1 MTHDRVEA
9 PVTLRGY
16 LLCVFAAFGGILFGY
31 DSGYINGVLGM
42 SFFKQQFGSPS
53 NDKDAYN
60 SLIYKTWEKSLIV
73 SILSAGTFFG
83 ALAAGSVADWIGR
96 RSTVIVGCA
105 IFSVG
110 VIFQVASTTVALLV
124 PGRLIAG
131 FGIGF
136 VSAIIILYMSE
147 VAPKRFRG
155 AIVSGY
161 QFCITIGLLLAS
173 VVDNATK
180 DRMDS
185 GSYRIPMALQW
196 LFACVLGIGL
206 FLLPE
211 SPRWY
216 VKKGRTQDAARAL
229 GTLRGQHFESSYII
243 DELKELTDNHDY
255 EMRNI
260 RTGWVDCFRGGWKP
274 SSNLRRVVL
283 GMALQMMQQGTGVNF
298 IFYYGSTFFR
308 TVGLENAFLISMITT
323 AVNKF
328 GRRML
333 LISGAI
339 GMLVCEFVIAIV
351 GTVDEGSKAAGI
363 CLIVFTCFY
372 IFFFASTWGPA
383 AWVVIG
389 EIFPLPIRAKGVA
402 LSTASNWFW
411 NFIIG
416 FITPYM
422 VDESYGNLKAKV
434 FFVWG
439 ATCTACVVFAYFLVP
454 ETKGLSLEQVDRML
468 EETTPR
474 TSFKWVPHHLREGH
488 TDGSSPETTEKMG
501 HQGPLEQGEQKG
513 V

>member
-1 MTHDRVEA
+1 M
-9 PVTLRGY
+9 
-16 LLCVFAAFGGILFGY
+16 
-31 DSGYINGVLGM
+31 
-42 SFFKQQFGSPS
+42 
-53 NDKDAYN
+53 
-60 SLIYKTWEKSLIV
+60 
-73 SILSAGTFFG
+73 
-83 ALAAGSVADWIGR
+83 ADWIGR

-110 VIFQVASTTVALLV
+110 VMFQVASTTVALLV

-185 GSYRIPMALQW
+185 GSYRISMALQW

-229 GTLRGQHFESSYII
+229 GTLRGQHFESRYII

-283 GMALQMMQQGTGVNF
+283 GMALQMMQQWTGVNF
-298 IFYYGSTFFR
+298 SKSYGS
-308 TVGLENAFLISMITT
+308 
-323 AVNKF
+323 
-328 GRRML
+328 
-333 LISGAI
+333 
-339 GMLVCEFVIAIV
+339 
-351 GTVDEGSKAAGI
+351 
-363 CLIVFTCFY
+363 
-372 IFFFASTWGPA
+372 ST
-383 AWVVIG
+383 
-389 EIFPLPIRAKGVA
+389 LK
-402 LSTASNWFW
+402 ASN
-411 NFIIG
+411 
-416 FITPYM
+416 T
-422 VDESYGNLKAKV
+422 
-434 FFVWG
+434 
-439 ATCTACVVFAYFLVP
+439 
-454 ETKGLSLEQVDRML
+454 
-468 EETTPR
+468 
-474 TSFKWVPHHLREGH
+474 
-488 TDGSSPETTEKMG
+488 
-501 HQGPLEQGEQKG
+501 
-513 V
+513 